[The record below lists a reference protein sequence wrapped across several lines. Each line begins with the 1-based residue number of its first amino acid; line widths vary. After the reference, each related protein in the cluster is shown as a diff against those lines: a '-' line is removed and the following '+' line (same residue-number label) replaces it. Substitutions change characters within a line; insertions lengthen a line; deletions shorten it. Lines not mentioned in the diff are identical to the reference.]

1 MLTGPIPDT
10 FTNLD
15 YTVFKL
21 SNNNYLTSEV
31 PLFVLNSRAMLVIV
45 ATNINPKMVGGIELL
60 QIIELVARD
69 TGLPLAAPLLRGYA
83 KVELLTIAELNSFV
97 ITAPSQNIE
106 FICTGRVTRVDLEK
120 GWCYVACSECTKS
133 CSALTPHLHVCSCCW
148 CSPVW
153 YDDDGGDMPG
163 DNPIPA
169 KIESG
174 GSSGEAALNGG
185 TDTNGDV
192 SNKVAN
198 PASQVV
204 KKARMA

>member
-15 YTVFKL
+15 YTFRFL
-21 SNNNYLTSEV
+21 SNNYLTSEV

-133 CSALTPHLHVCSCCW
+133 CSALTPHLHVCSYCW
-148 CSPVW
+148 CSPGG

-204 KKARMA
+204 KKARMV

>member
-1 MLTGPIPDT
+1 
-10 FTNLD
+10 
-15 YTVFKL
+15 
-21 SNNNYLTSEV
+21 
-31 PLFVLNSRAMLVIV
+31 
-45 ATNINPKMVGGIELL
+45 
-60 QIIELVARD
+60 
-69 TGLPLAAPLLRGYA
+69 
-83 KVELLTIAELNSFV
+83 
-97 ITAPSQNIE
+97 
-106 FICTGRVTRVDLEK
+106 
-120 GWCYVACSECTKS
+120 
-133 CSALTPHLHVCSCCW
+133 
-148 CSPVW
+148 
-153 YDDDGGDMPG
+153 MPG

>member
-1 MLTGPIPDT
+1 MKQMQE
-10 FTNLD
+10 NL
-15 YTVFKL
+15 
-21 SNNNYLTSEV
+21 YLQ
-31 PLFVLNSRAMLVIV
+31 
-45 ATNINPKMVGGIELL
+45 VGRQRHWYSIGRTTPE
-60 QIIELVARD
+60 R
-69 TGLPLAAPLLRGYA
+69 
-83 KVELLTIAELNSFV
+83 
-97 ITAPSQNIE
+97 NIE

-133 CSALTPHLHVCSCCW
+133 CSALTPHLHVCDATMLMLLVLSGIYRIEMDIADDTAEGFFVCFDDVMTKLHNLKA
-148 CSPVW
+148 SQAGQMLGG

-174 GSSGEAALNGG
+174 ESSGEAALNGG